1 MRDLLPII
9 LPYAPYAP
17 VAALTIIVVCL
28 HGVLGRRLRKLS
40 RQVAQCEASLT
51 ARGSQFSEFS
61 EGLAELKRNM
71 AEWKAD
77 AEPRVA
83 DHAIRVASLNNSL
96 RGKVLKMHRLGQPA
110 ERIAEALSVPKGE
123 VDLLVKV
130 HRIVMRPY
138 ETAPAAAPPQ

>member
-1 MRDLLPII
+1 VRDLLLIA
-9 LPYAPYAP
+9 LPYAPA
-17 VAALTIIVVCL
+17 AALTIILLCL
-28 HGVLGRRLRKLS
+28 HGVVGRRLRKLS
-40 RQVAQCEASLT
+40 KQVAQCEASMT
-51 ARGSQFSEFS
+51 ARGSEFSEFS
-61 EGLAELKRNM
+61 DGLAELKRSM

-110 ERIAEALSVPKGE
+110 DRIAEALSVPKGE

-138 ETAPAAAPPQ
+138 ETAPAAAPPK

>member
-1 MRDLLPII
+1 MRDLLLIA
-9 LPYAPYAP
+9 LPYAPA
-17 VAALTIIVVCL
+17 AALTIILLCL
-28 HGVLGRRLRKLS
+28 HGVVGRRLRKLS
-40 RQVAQCEASLT
+40 KQVAQCEASMT
-51 ARGSQFSEFS
+51 ARGSEFSEFS
-61 EGLAELKRNM
+61 DGLAELKRSM

-110 ERIAEALSVPKGE
+110 DRIAEALSVPKGE

-138 ETAPAAAPPQ
+138 ETAPAAAPPK

>member
-1 MRDLLPII
+1 VRDLLLIA
-9 LPYAPYAP
+9 LPYAP
-17 VAALTIIVVCL
+17 VAALTIILLCL
-28 HGVLGRRLRKLS
+28 HGVVGRRLRKLS
-40 RQVAQCEASLT
+40 KQVAQCEASMT
-51 ARGSQFSEFS
+51 ARGSEFSEFS
-61 EGLAELKRNM
+61 DGLAELKRSM

-110 ERIAEALSVPKGE
+110 DRIAEALSVPKGE

-138 ETAPAAAPPQ
+138 ETAPAAAPPK